1 MRTLAKGYV
10 LVLLS
15 TLPFCVYSQ
24 SSRTPHSKTNAL
36 IGARISR
43 GVVFAGRLWLRGTTV
58 RARSGD
64 GSGAL
69 ISFSLADM
77 SERQDFDTGVLGIE
91 AVGADLWVLRKSPSS
106 NTEWILSVVR
116 GDSFDDRARFGPS
129 ETDKP
134 LALFGDGVAPA
145 VLSQKSIRILSGD
158 GNWELIELQGPLRQG
173 VQMQVASPMTGGAAY
188 IGINMGEWGGG
199 LQRVD
204 LQTGAVTSVERRD
217 TKALCGGPLNSEC
230 DPVTGVIPD
239 PQNKGCVLA
248 SIGLVHFLSH
258 GRILRV
264 CGEQVSVI
272 FEQKRT
278 KEFNDKILD
287 VSDSIYG
294 LASANDGFWAVTPE
308 ALYHFEA
315 NENPPTRHPLPKLEP
330 ESGVYMGRDVQGAIV
345 IRTDLN
351 WAVSVSGYTPLVV
364 ALDQPKP

>member
-1 MRTLAKGYV
+1 MRTLTNGYV
-10 LVLLS
+10 LVLLL

-24 SSRTPHSKTNAL
+24 SSGTPHSETNAVAT
-36 IGARISR
+36 ARIS
-43 GVVFAGRLWLRGTTV
+43 GGIVFAGRLWLRGTTA

-116 GDSFDDRARFGPS
+116 GDSVDDRARFVPS
-129 ETDKP
+129 DTDKP

-158 GNWELIELQGPLRQG
+158 GNWELINLQGPLRQG

-188 IGINMGEWGGG
+188 MGTNIGEWGGG

-204 LQTGAVTSVERRD
+204 LKTGAVTSVERRD
-217 TKALCGGPLNSEC
+217 TKELCAGPLNSRC

-239 PQNKGCVLA
+239 PHNKGCVLA

-278 KEFNDKILD
+278 EQINARSLD

-294 LASANDGFWAVTPE
+294 LASANDGFWAVTPK

-330 ESGVYMGRDVQGAIV
+330 ESGVYMSRDVQGAIV
-345 IRTDLN
+345 IRTDVN